1 MSAAEHGARLWDG
14 AAELARSYV
23 QWLWSDGAGRALVRV
38 LGGVL
43 AAVFFIL
50 MVQGTRWLMWVAL
63 GVALVASYATGG
75 AAEQDTEEDEPA
87 DWTPD
92 DTLDLTREL
101 IGEAR
106 GALLT
111 VLRDAIEAEAPG
123 LAPDTKA
130 VRALLAE
137 AVIPVTEGV
146 RTAEGNGPGVRA
158 DRLPPPSPTSES
170 GPVGDVAA
178 GEDANTNANNT
189 PSVTEIGLGGYSVHE
204 GPTNA
209 PVQRRRHHATLNTRR
224 AH

>member
-1 MSAAEHGARLWDG
+1 MSPAEHGTRLWDG
-14 AAELARSYV
+14 AAALVRSYV
-23 QWLWSDGAGRALVRV
+23 QWLGSDGAGRALVRV

-50 MVQGTRWLMWVAL
+50 MMQGTRWLMWVAL

-75 AAEQDTEEDEPA
+75 AAEQDTDEDEPA

-106 GALLT
+106 GVLLT

-137 AVIPVTEGV
+137 ADIPVTEGV

-170 GPVGDVAA
+170 APVGVVAA
-178 GEDANTNANNT
+178 GEDANTNTNNAPT
-189 PSVTEIGLGGYSVHE
+189 RIEFGQGGYLLSE
-204 GPTNA
+204 G
-209 PVQRRRHHATLNTRR
+209 VKSTR
-224 AH
+224 